1 MKIKIGS
8 RGSKLALIQ
17 SEEIKQALLI
27 LDPTLEIEIKT
38 ISTKGDR
45 ILDKPLAQIGD
56 KGLFI
61 QEIETGLLEGTIDLA
76 VHSLKDVPSTIDPSF
91 ELFYFSNREDPRDV
105 FVSNATNFKE
115 LPAGSI
121 IGTGSIRRIMQLKKI
136 RSDLIYK
143 DIRGNV
149 PTRLEKLDRGEYDGL
164 VLAAAGLHR
173 LNLANRITQY
183 FSIDQCVPACGQG
196 ILALEVLKGNPKIS
210 SLLEKLEEQEI
221 RLRATIE
228 RQYLFSKEGSCH
240 LPIGAYYESETHRL
254 YTVSGTAEKIIQEC
268 QEKIYD

>member
-8 RGSKLALIQ
+8 RGSRLALIQ
-17 SEEIKQALLI
+17 SEEIKQALLAF
-27 LDPTLEIEIKT
+27 DPTFDIEIKT
-38 ISTKGDR
+38 IRTKGDR

-61 QEIETGLLEGTIDLA
+61 QEIETELQEETIDLA
-76 VHSLKDVPSTIDPSF
+76 VHSLKDVPSMLETDF

-105 FVSNATNFKE
+105 FVSNTTSFME
-115 LPAGSI
+115 LPAGSV
-121 IGTGSIRRIMQLKKI
+121 IGTGSIRRVMQLKKI
-136 RSDLIYK
+136 RPDLIYK

-173 LNLANRITQY
+173 LNLTHRITQY

-196 ILALEVLKGNPKIS
+196 ILALEVLKENRKLP
-210 SLLEKLEEQEI
+210 SLLEKLEDPNI
-221 RLRATIE
+221 RLSATIE
-228 RQYLFSKEGSCH
+228 RAYLFSMEGSCH
-240 LPIGAYYESETHRL
+240 LPIGAYYEPETHRL
-254 YTVSGTAEKIIQEC
+254 YTVSGTSEEIVQEC
-268 QEKIYD
+268 QEEVYG